1 MVIRQ
6 VLVSG
11 GGRGYEQ
18 RSRLPG
24 KPYGITGSSLLFNF
38 VSSETGSTAN
48 RATIFIHPAYLP
60 VQAYDQNNLLPKLL
74 KKPGYES
81 HQWGVKRF
89 SGAWFYKTFQGRAQA
104 PRKVYCPHNSN
115 RKGANSAFS
124 QEEPGYLLDLA
135 LDQSQTAAYMI
146 VVGAFLFIQL
156 ATNLTIHIH
165 QYALL
170 FKVVK
175 FLRNEQTNSKQ

>member
-1 MVIRQ
+1 M
-6 VLVSG
+6 SG

-60 VQAYDQNNLLPKLL
+60 VQAYDQNNFLPKLL

-124 QEEPGYLLDLA
+124 QEGPIPFRSGP
-135 LDQSQTAAYMI
+135 TAAYMI

-175 FLRNEQTNSKQ
+175 FLRCEQTNSKQ